1 MGTETGD
8 DAAVYRLSDE
18 LALVETVDFIT
29 PVVDDPYAYGAIAA
43 ANALSDVYAMGAKP
57 VIALSIVGFPTKSLP
72 LSVLGEIMRG
82 SGDKAAEAGVSI
94 VGGHSIDDNE
104 PKYGL
109 SVTGLVHPQ
118 KMVTNAGA
126 RPGDVLV
133 LTKPLG
139 TGIITTGIDRRLVDR
154 RTTDRVIALMASLN
168 RAASEAM
175 VSVGVNACTDVT
187 GFGLLGHLRAMARA
201 SGVGARVSLSKV
213 PVLAEAWDL
222 AAAGVVPE
230 GTHNNHRYLRDE
242 VLWDAG
248 ISREAQLVLCDAQT
262 SGGLLIAV
270 ATERKDDLLQ
280 AIAAGGIEASEIGQI
295 LEKKAGLQVTQ

>member
-1 MGTETGD
+1 MATETGD

-18 LALVETVDFIT
+18 LAMVQTVDFIT
-29 PVVDDPYAYGAIAA
+29 PVVDDPYAYGSIAA
-43 ANALSDVYAMGAKP
+43 ANALSDIYAMGAKP

-82 SGDKAAEAGVSI
+82 SGDKASEAGVSI

-126 RPGDVLV
+126 RAGDVLV

-139 TGIITTGIDRRLVDR
+139 TGIITTGIDRRLVGR
-154 RTTDRVIALMASLN
+154 RTVDRVIALMASLN
-168 RAASEAM
+168 RAASETM
-175 VSVGVNACTDVT
+175 VSVGVSACTDVT
-187 GFGLLGHLRAMARA
+187 GFGLLGHLRAMAQA

-213 PVLAEAWDL
+213 PVLSEAWDL
-222 AAAGVVPE
+222 AEAGVVPE
-230 GTHNNHRYLRDE
+230 GTHNNHHYLRDQ
-242 VLWDAG
+242 VSWDVG
-248 ISREAQLVLCDAQT
+248 ISRNSQLVLCDAQT

-270 ATERKDDLLQ
+270 APERKDNLLQ
-280 AIAAGGIEASEIGQI
+280 AMTARGVDTYEIGQI
-295 LEKKAGLQVTQ
+295 MEKEAGLQVTQ